1 MSACTSLRSGA
12 ADCFADM
19 ADSSTFAQ
27 TRRSISCVEQR
38 WKRGRW
44 PLVSGSLLP
53 AIRSPLLLARA
64 GSGRLQHWQ
73 IRRLFAFENATGV
86 DAGIAVTFYDVRA
99 IADQPAT
106 DGIFAKLINRGHF
119 EKTLIDV
126 FCGAS
131 QVFELL
137 HCRRESR
144 SGGYDYA
151 SIPL

>member
-27 TRRSISCVEQR
+27 TRRSISCAEQR

-64 GSGRLQHWQ
+64 GSAHRQSGRLGCFQVDDKIELGRLQHWQ

-106 DGIFAKLINRGHF
+106 DGIFAKLINRGQF
-119 EKTLIDV
+119 V
-126 FCGAS
+126 FS
-131 QVFELL
+131 RELDDAIAA
-137 HCRRESR
+137 RIEER
-144 SGGYDYA
+144 
-151 SIPL
+151 

>member
-12 ADCFADM
+12 ADCFADI
-19 ADSSTFAQ
+19 ADSSSSNAKKHILRRAALEAWPFAD
-27 TRRSISCVEQR
+27 VNN
-38 WKRGRW
+38 
-44 PLVSGSLLP
+44 SLLP

-106 DGIFAKLINRGHF
+106 DGIFAKLINRGQF
-119 EKTLIDV
+119 V
-126 FCGAS
+126 FS
-131 QVFELL
+131 RELDDAIAA
-137 HCRRESR
+137 RIEER
-144 SGGYDYA
+144 
-151 SIPL
+151 